1 MNKAKLKKQLEL
13 HEGRKQK
20 PYKCTSGY
28 LTVGVGRNIEQNG
41 LRDSEIN
48 LMLENDINETY
59 QELCDKWPK
68 ILLLDD
74 VRQNVLVNMAFNLGV
89 PRIMKFIKMF
99 NALSLADY
107 ERAANEMLD
116 SRWAVQVG
124 KRALDLS
131 EQMRTGQYQ

>member
-1 MNKAKLKKQLEL
+1 MNKQKLKQQLEL
-13 HEGRKQK
+13 HEGRKNK
-20 PYKCTSGY
+20 LYRCTSGY

-59 QELCDKWPK
+59 RELCDKWPK

-74 VRQNVLVNMAFNLGV
+74 ARQNVLVNMAFNLGV
-89 PRIMKFIKMF
+89 PRLMNFVKMF

-107 ERAANEMLD
+107 ELAANEMLD

-124 KRALDLS
+124 NRALELS
-131 EQMRTGQYQ
+131 RQMRAGEFQ